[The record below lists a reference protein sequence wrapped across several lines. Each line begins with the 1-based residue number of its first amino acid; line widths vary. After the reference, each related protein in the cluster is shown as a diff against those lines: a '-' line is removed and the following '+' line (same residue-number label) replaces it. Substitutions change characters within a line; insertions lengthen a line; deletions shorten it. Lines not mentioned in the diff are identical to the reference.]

1 MVSVEVAR
9 NKSGLPGGG
18 DMPRMKLTKAAI
30 DSLQITDNE
39 RVTYWDTELTG
50 FCVRASQTAKT
61 YYAKER
67 VKGKPFWLKIGEHG
81 LLTPDLARRDAR
93 TH

>member
-1 MVSVEVAR
+1 
-9 NKSGLPGGG
+9 
-18 DMPRMKLTKAAI
+18 MPRMKLTKAAI